1 MTCPLDLSRKIIGLT
16 TQAPSCENNNM
27 HCPPMLHAQPSWSF
41 TTLQTSQKCSS
52 RKQANTNKHMNKQ
65 LGSKPNHCERTL
77 LLLLSSAIANRHVW
91 LQYCTVFGSCC
102 TYAIKLAWTYIQMY
116 GSITASQT
124 WLNTWLTC
132 LYAPRCSMWQSV
144 YTFYDFMCSMAIPAP
159 IMAITTC
166 FGEPLPPRWL
176 PKPQLLAPAP
186 SADLGPWKHCP
197 QSPPLHWS
205 SGCLPQN
212 GS

>member
-1 MTCPLDLSRKIIGLT
+1 MKFHHIANKPKVFIKETSKHKQTHEQTTRFQTQPLRT
-16 TQAPSCENNNM
+16 HTPS
-27 HCPPMLHAQPSWSF
+27 
-41 TTLQTSQKCSS
+41 SS
-52 RKQANTNKHMNKQ
+52 
-65 LGSKPNHCERTL
+65 
-77 LLLLSSAIANRHVW
+77 LSSAIANRHVW

-144 YTFYDFMCSMAIPAP
+144 YMFYDFMCSMAIPAP